1 MMFNINHQSDIQE
14 YKSTSKFCQIT
25 AVVHI
30 DDNDMIDVK
39 EDKWLDWIIQ
49 NGIGTSKSLVSNPMV
64 IVM

>member
-1 MMFNINHQSDIQE
+1 MFNINQI
-14 YKSTSKFCQIT
+14 YKNNLPQMFCQIT

>member
-1 MMFNINHQSDIQE
+1 MFNINQI
-14 YKSTSKFCQIT
+14 YKNNLPQMFCQIT

-49 NGIGTSKSLVSNPMV
+49 NGISTYKALVSNPMV